1 MTRMRVIGMPIVAVA
16 VLGLTVGV
24 RSAGAQTR
32 EARGNVV
39 AVSASSLTVKAGE
52 RDVTFVVSADTTVE
66 ARGAGKQTQTIRE
79 AGGSGIAITQF
90 VKPGQPVLV
99 TYREANGA
107 NQAVTVRPISSA
119 GSANG
124 PKPEAAKRTSGKVTS
139 ITAST
144 LIVDHDGQAL
154 TFAVGTATTVSATGA
169 GRASRAAGGRLPITD
184 LVGKG
189 DIVNVVYRDAGNSMN
204 ASQVRIQVKAH

>member
-1 MTRMRVIGMPIVAVA
+1 MRVFGLPIVAVA
-16 VLGLTVGV
+16 VLGLAVGV

-32 EARGNVV
+32 EARGSVV
-39 AVSASSLTVKAGE
+39 AVSDSSLTVRAGQQ
-52 RDVTFVVSADTTVE
+52 DLTFVVSGDTNVE
-66 ARGAGKQTQTIRE
+66 APGAGRQTRKVRE
-79 AGGSGIAITQF
+79 AGGRGIKITEF

-99 TYREANGA
+99 TYREANGR

-124 PKPEAAKRTSGKVTS
+124 PKPEAAKSASGKVTS

-144 LIVDHDGQAL
+144 LTVDHDGQAL
-154 TFAVGTATTVSATGA
+154 TFAVDTATRVSAPGA

-189 DIVNVVYRDAGNSMN
+189 DVVNVVYQDAGSSMN
-204 ASQVRIQVKAH
+204 ASQVRIQIKAH